1 MHDPRAGPRPKR
13 SRRSAL
19 FQQCGLCDEAMP
31 LAQPRTFVAWLRVLF
46 RHDWVVYS
54 KEPFA
59 GPDNVLR
66 YLGALPDRVAIS
78 NARPVLS

>member
-1 MHDPRAGPRPKR
+1 
-13 SRRSAL
+13 
-19 FQQCGLCDEAMP
+19 MP